1 MKWSGRRTSANIED
15 RRDEGGFGG
24 FGGMRGGRM
33 VRAPRGRGGRIGGLG
48 LIIVIVL
55 ALLFGVD
62 PTMLLT
68 GGGGPGVQTG
78 SEPVGPNAINDQ
90 SEEFV
95 AVVLGDTEE
104 IWSSIFAASGH
115 RYEPPKLVLFDG
127 RTVSGCGAA
136 SASAGPFYCPADQKA
151 YLDTRFFVVLEQQLD
166 AGGDFARAYV
176 IAHEIAH
183 HVQNQLGVMDQVN
196 RLRARAS
203 EEEANRLSVMLELQA
218 DCYSGVWARHAEE
231 RFGSL
236 EPGDI
241 EEALNAAA
249 RIGDDTLQRNAGQ
262 AVVPDSF
269 THGTSAQRMR
279 WFRNGF
285 ERGDPAACDT
295 FNAAS
300 L

>member
-1 MKWSGRRTSANIED
+1 MKWLGRRTSANIED
-15 RRDEGGFGG
+15 RRGEGGFGG
-24 FGGMRGGRM
+24 FGGTPGGRM
-33 VRAPRGRGGRIGGLG
+33 VRTPGGRGGKIGGLG
-48 LIIVIVL
+48 LVIVIVL

-62 PTMLLT
+62 PRMLLT
-68 GGGGPGVQTG
+68 GGTG
-78 SEPVGPNAINDQ
+78 IEYESAPSGPNAIDDQ
-90 SEEFV
+90 NEEFV

-104 IWSSIFAASGH
+104 IWSAIFSASGH

-136 SASAGPFYCPADQKA
+136 SAAAGPFYCPSDRKA
-151 YLDTRFFVVLEQQLD
+151 YLDTQFFAVLEQQLD

-196 RLRARAS
+196 QLRSRSS
-203 EEEANRLSVMLELQA
+203 EADANRLSVMLELQA

-241 EEALNAAA
+241 EEALNAAS

-269 THGTSAQRMR
+269 THGTSEQRVR
-279 WFRNGF
+279 WFRSGY
-285 ERGDPAACDT
+285 EKGDPGACDT
-295 FNAAS
+295 FNAAR